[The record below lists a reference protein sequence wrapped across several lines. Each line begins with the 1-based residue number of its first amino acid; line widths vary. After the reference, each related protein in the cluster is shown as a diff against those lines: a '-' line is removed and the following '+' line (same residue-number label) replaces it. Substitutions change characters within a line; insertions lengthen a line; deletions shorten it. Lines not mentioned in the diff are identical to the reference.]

1 MTDDRRAE
9 LSAKLKTDVLEL
21 LDIFVNEIK
30 TGQKLDHLIRSGIID
45 LEASADN
52 YVEPKLIVAALGRE
66 LTRYYAPPTSL
77 MSPRQFK
84 LRVTAMYQQ
93 I

>member
-45 LEASADN
+45 LEASAEN
-52 YVEPKLIVAALGRE
+52 YVESKVIVAALGRE
-66 LTRYYAPPTSL
+66 LTHFYEPPASI
-77 MSPRQFK
+77 MSSRQFK
-84 LRVTAMYQQ
+84 LRVTAIYQQ

>member
-45 LEASADN
+45 LEASAEN
-52 YVEPKLIVAALGRE
+52 YVESKVIVAALGRE
-66 LTRYYAPPTSL
+66 LTHCYEPPASI
-77 MSPRQFK
+77 MSSRQFK
-84 LRVTAMYQQ
+84 LRVTAIYQQ
-93 I
+93 L